1 MHVGRSD
8 YRSFGGRVTAIL
20 EWKPGVEHYRLLL
33 SRFLGREVE
42 FTALAFLPYMIR
54 PDKIRSHNIC
64 LFSVYFTS
72 LFCLCFR
79 IFALAPKLWW
89 SRDANRRG

>member
-20 EWKPGVEHYRLLL
+20 EWKPSVEHCRLRL

-42 FTALAFLPYMIR
+42 FTALAFLLLQDSPLQ
-54 PDKIRSHNIC
+54 D
-64 LFSVYFTS
+64 S
-72 LFCLCFR
+72 LSQHLSFFGVPHQSLLSLVQNLR
-79 IFALAPKLWW
+79 LDSEAMVVA
-89 SRDANRRG
+89 

>member
-20 EWKPGVEHYRLLL
+20 EWKPSVEHCRLRL

-42 FTALAFLPYMIR
+42 FTALAFLLLQDSPLQ
-54 PDKIRSHNIC
+54 DSLSKHLSFFGLLHQC
-64 LFSVYFTS
+64 LLP
-72 LFCLCFR
+72 LFQNFR
-79 IFALAPKLWW
+79 FGSEAMVVA
-89 SRDANRRG
+89 

>member
-20 EWKPGVEHYRLLL
+20 EWKPSVEHCRLWL

-42 FTALAFLPYMIR
+42 FTALAFLLLQDSPLQ
-54 PDKIRSHNIC
+54 D
-64 LFSVYFTS
+64 S
-72 LFCLCFR
+72 LSQHLSFFCVPHQSLLSLVQNLR
-79 IFALAPKLWW
+79 LGSEAMVVA
-89 SRDANRRG
+89 

>member
-8 YRSFGGRVTAIL
+8 YRSFGERVTAIL

-42 FTALAFLPYMIR
+42 FTALAFLPLQDL
-54 PDKIRSHNIC
+54 PLQD
-64 LFSVYFTS
+64 S
-72 LFCLCFR
+72 LPHHLPFPGLLRRFLLSFFQCFR
-79 IFALAPKLWW
+79 FGAKAMVV
-89 SRDANRRG
+89 A

>member
-20 EWKPGVEHYRLLL
+20 EWKPSVEHCCLRL

-42 FTALAFLPYMIR
+42 FTALAFLLLQDSPLQ
-54 PDKIRSHNIC
+54 D
-64 LFSVYFTS
+64 S
-72 LFCLCFR
+72 LSQHLSFFGLPHQSLLSLVQNLRFGSE
-79 IFALAPKLWW
+79 AMVVA
-89 SRDANRRG
+89 

>member
-20 EWKPGVEHYRLLL
+20 EWKPSVEHCRLRL

-42 FTALAFLPYMIR
+42 FTALAFLLLQDSPLQ
-54 PDKIRSHNIC
+54 D
-64 LFSVYFTS
+64 S
-72 LFCLCFR
+72 LSQHLSFFGLPHQSLLSLVQNLRFGSE
-79 IFALAPKLWW
+79 AMVVA
-89 SRDANRRG
+89 

>member
-20 EWKPGVEHYRLLL
+20 EWKPSVEHCRLRL

-42 FTALAFLPYMIR
+42 FTALAFLLLQDSPLQDS
-54 PDKIRSHNIC
+54 PLQD
-64 LFSVYFTS
+64 S
-72 LFCLCFR
+72 LPQYLSFFGPLHQSLLSLVQNLR
-79 IFALAPKLWW
+79 LGSEAMVVA
-89 SRDANRRG
+89 